1 MKTELL
7 LLLGG
12 ALYVAD
18 TIYDGKYSSQ
28 LTKYKKHFKIITTL
42 FVIFSLYLFLKKN
55 PTESK
60 NMMGHLNGMIR
71 YMPMD
76 KQSKD
81 LITPFLTSSPEQRIL
96 TSGTDATSR
105 SVSGTK
111 KKWIAAQQGW
121 KCKECNTQLDAWF
134 EVDHKVRLADGGSN
148 HVDNLVA
155 LCRNCHGKKTT
166 LENL

>member
-7 LLLGG
+7 LLLGAG
-12 ALYVAD
+12 AYIMD
-18 TIYDGKYSSQ
+18 IMHDGKYSKR
-28 LTKYKKHFKIITTL
+28 LIHYKKHFKIATTL
-42 FVIFSLYLFLKKN
+42 FVVFSLYIFLKKN
-55 PTESK
+55 PHESK
-60 NMMGHLNGMIR
+60 SMMGHLNGMIR
-71 YMPMD
+71 YLPID

-81 LITPFLTSSPEQRIL
+81 ILSPFMAQEQRIM
-96 TSGTDATSR
+96 TSGDTTNR

-111 KKWIAAQQGW
+111 KKWVAAQQGW
-121 KCKECNTQLDAWF
+121 KCNSCQTQLDAWF
-134 EVDHKVRLADGGSN
+134 EVDHKQRLADGGSN

>member
-42 FVIFSLYLFLKKN
+42 FVVFSLYLFLKKN